1 VTRVHVVVVIN
12 ENVGVRL
19 AKVLD
24 LFSRSR
30 AKNLREKAATSREA
44 QRLEKKAEKNKR
56 VKKRQKEEKKIVPV
70 RRTDEDGGFLLF
82 FSSLG
87 WKKKCEHSVRKVI
100 NPSLYIALKK
110 H

>member
-1 VTRVHVVVVIN
+1 VVVVIN

-44 QRLEKKAEKNKR
+44 QRLEKKAENKKNK
-56 VKKRQKEEKKIVPV
+56 KRE
-70 RRTDEDGGFLLF
+70 
-82 FSSLG
+82 
-87 WKKKCEHSVRKVI
+87 
-100 NPSLYIALKK
+100 
-110 H
+110 